1 MSWILVGVGAFLE
14 HGCVRNILNG
24 LDTFSEIFVLKDSVS
39 LIMLCTCVPFDLCV
53 SGHETVPLEATPVL
67 HCVVRT
73 WTCALTECNDTVI

>member
-1 MSWILVGVGAFLE
+1 VGVGAFLE

-24 LDTFSEIFVLKDSVS
+24 LDTFSEIFVQKDSVS

-53 SGHETVPLEATPVL
+53 SGHENCAAGGATPVL